1 MAANREVTPADAK
14 RVLRRYWWIL
24 PITTVLLTVSG
35 WIATKVLP
43 KRYTSQTMVL
53 VEQPSV
59 PTKYVEPVVTED
71 LNHRLATMQ
80 EQILSRTRLEPIIEK
95 FSLYADDRGR
105 VHIDDLVERLR
116 GAITI
121 KPVEAMQGTGAHQLP
136 GFYIAA
142 TFDNPQLAQQVCT
155 EITSMFLEQNARQT
169 EQQAT
174 RTTNFLGEQLAEA
187 KQKLDEQDAKLA
199 QFKRQYL
206 GSLPEEGQA
215 NLSMLMGMNT
225 QLEANTQALSRAQQD
240 KAFNESLLGQE
251 EANWKLRQTGGQ
263 NPDSEDQQLTLLQDQ
278 LTNLLARYTPD
289 HPDVVKMESQIAELK
304 KRMAEPPKAP
314 TPNAGAPAAHEP
326 PQIQQLRAKLR
337 QDELNIAD
345 LTRQQAQIQ
354 AQTRQLQGRV
364 QSTPMVE
371 QQYKE
376 MTRNYQT
383 ALEFYNDLLKKSQN
397 STMAT
402 NLVHEQDSEQFRVY
416 DPPNLPE
423 NPSFPKK
430 SYFVGGGFAGG
441 LAIGFGILFLFA
453 LMDKTIHTERD
464 AEHCLKLP
472 VLTVVPTLAVAG
484 LNGNHAVASRKEHIF
499 SGV

>member
-1 MAANREVTPADAK
+1 MAANRELTPKDAK

-24 PITTVLLTVSG
+24 PITTVLLTAVG
-35 WIATKVLP
+35 WVATKVLP

-59 PTKYVEPVVTED
+59 PEKYVEPVVTAD
-71 LNHRLATMQ
+71 LNHRLVTMQ

-95 FSLYADDRGR
+95 FNLYSADKGR

-116 GAITI
+116 EAITI
-121 KPVEAMQGTGAHQLP
+121 KPVEAMQGTGPHQLP

-155 EITSMFLEQNARQT
+155 EVTSMFLEQNARQT

-174 RTTNFLGEQLAEA
+174 RTNNFLGEQLSDA
-187 KQKLDEQDAKLA
+187 KKKLDEQDAKLA
-199 QFKRQYL
+199 QFKAKYL
-206 GSLPEEGQA
+206 GSLPDEVQA
-215 NLSMLMGMNT
+215 NLSLLMGMNT

-251 EANWKLRQTGGQ
+251 EGNWKLRQTNGQ
-263 NPDSEDQQLTLLQDQ
+263 NPDSADAQLTALQDQ
-278 LTNLLARYTPD
+278 LSNLLSRYTPD
-289 HPDVVKMESQIAELK
+289 HPDVIKTENQIAELK
-304 KRMAEPPKAP
+304 KRMAEPTK
-314 TPNAGAPAAHEP
+314 TPSSNSAAQAAHEP

-337 QDELNIAD
+337 QDDLNIAD
-345 LTRQQAQIQ
+345 LQRQQVQIQ
-354 AQTRQLQGRV
+354 TQTRQLQGRV
-364 QSTPMVE
+364 QSSPMVE

-376 MTRNYQT
+376 ITRNYQT

-397 STMAT
+397 SAMAS

-416 DPPNLPE
+416 DPPSLPE
-423 NPSFPKK
+423 KPSFPKLA
-430 SYFVGGGFAGG
+430 YFAGGGFGGG
-441 LAIGFGILFLFA
+441 LALGIGILFLLA
-453 LMDKTIHTERD
+453 TLDKTIHTERD
-464 AEHCLKLP
+464 AELFLKLP

-484 LNGNHAVASRKEHIF
+484 LNGHQAVSARKESIF
-499 SGV
+499 S